1 MSNLNSRS
9 GYSSPTKIICLVLAV
24 LTVLTMF
31 LPWMSI
37 SLDTKYGKMD
47 VNGILED
54 VLGSSLEDAIDS
66 VKNLDVEDLIRS
78 FSDITAAQLRDF
90 RSAKKSALALLR
102 GISDGKLSPVETMSA
117 LFSTAKVMRV
127 MARYDSGSEDAYRTA
142 AAAATAVALVFLVL
156 ILTAVLFLVLTV
168 LNILRDKRKGG
179 VAPLV
184 LYSVLSALYF
194 LIIIG
199 LNAAI
204 ASEIA
209 NSYTLRLLGIDRL
222 RVFHFTVYP
231 PLGIGMLAAL
241 LVLRVSGKPKTI
253 PCTANAARQ
262 NTGSWEC
269 ACGNVNSE
277 TESCCT
283 LCGANRS

>member
-1 MSNLNSRS
+1 M
-9 GYSSPTKIICLVLAV
+9 
-24 LTVLTMF
+24 
-31 LPWMSI
+31 
-37 SLDTKYGKMD
+37 
-47 VNGILED
+47 
-54 VLGSSLEDAIDS
+54 
-66 VKNLDVEDLIRS
+66 
-78 FSDITAAQLRDF
+78 
-90 RSAKKSALALLR
+90 
-102 GISDGKLSPVETMSA
+102 
-117 LFSTAKVMRV
+117 
-127 MARYDSGSEDAYRTA
+127 
-142 AAAATAVALVFLVL
+142 FLVL

-253 PCTANAARQ
+253 PYTANAARQ

-283 LCGANRS
+283 LCGANRP

>member
-1 MSNLNSRS
+1 M
-9 GYSSPTKIICLVLAV
+9 
-24 LTVLTMF
+24 
-31 LPWMSI
+31 
-37 SLDTKYGKMD
+37 
-47 VNGILED
+47 
-54 VLGSSLEDAIDS
+54 EDAIDS
-66 VKNLDVEDLIRS
+66 VKNLDVEDLIHS

-90 RSAKKSALALLR
+90 RSARKNALALLR
-102 GISDGKLSPVETMSA
+102 SISDGKLSPVETMSA

-127 MARYDSGSEDAYRTA
+127 MARYDSGSEDTYRTA

-156 ILTAVLFLVLTV
+156 ILTAVLFLILTV

-204 ASEIA
+204 VSEIA

-222 RVFHFTVYP
+222 RVFHFTAYP

-241 LVLRVSGKPKTI
+241 LVLRVSGKSKTI

-283 LCGANRS
+283 LCGANRP